1 MSGHYRKEKN
11 CLNCGR
17 HVEFHYCSSCGQP
30 NLELREPFW
39 HFIGHSI
46 AHYFHFESKFF
57 QTLVPLLTKPGQLT
71 LDYLAGKRARYIHPV
86 SLYIFVSIVYFLI
99 VPHVLE
105 DKEHEQVKRAQDLNT
120 TLIEK
125 RKTDEKKTK
134 ALKQV
139 TENKRQLDMVPGLSA
154 KITEAIKPVYLIDL
168 DDFDDLPYKEQNN
181 YLDSVIK
188 RNNQKPSPNTTERIK
203 EYQEANTVKHD
214 STYVSYVSRQKAL
227 PAAKQDHWFLQKLKR
242 LDYGISGKTKN
253 HNYVNEEFKKYKP
266 KQYFLLMPLLAFF
279 IMINFRKNKIYYIN
293 HLVFTIHG
301 MTAFFIISIVAEPI
315 KKYIFGLDSWMS
327 NLISFAVFCGIVWYL
342 YYGLK
347 LFYNRSK
354 WQTMRKM
361 ISLSILYGIALFLS
375 EGIIKGVIIYLMP

>member
-11 CLNCGR
+11 CLNCG
-17 HVEFHYCSSCGQP
+17 HQVEFHYCSSCGQP

-105 DKEHEQVKRAQDLNT
+105 DNEHEQVKQASNLQTALT
-120 TLIEK
+120 
-125 RKTDEKKTK
+125 EKKKSDAEREK
-134 ALKQV
+134 AAKQLAKQ
-139 TENKRQLDMVPGLSA
+139 KRQLDIVPGLTD
-154 KITEAIKPVYLIDL
+154 KLTQAIKPIALIDV
-168 DDFDDLPYKEQNN
+168 DDFDDLTYNEQNK
-181 YLDSVIK
+181 YLDTVIK
-188 RNNQKPSPNTTERIK
+188 RNNQKPSPNTTERIE

-214 STYVSYVSRQKAL
+214 STYVAYVSRQKKLTAD
-227 PAAKQDHWFLQKLKR
+227 KQDHWFLQKLKR

-301 MTAFFIISIVAEPI
+301 MTAFFIVSIVAEPI
-315 KKYIFGLDSWMS
+315 KKYIFGIDSTMS
-327 NLISFAVFCGIVWYL
+327 NLIGFAVFCGIVWYL
-342 YYGLK
+342 YHGLK
-347 LFYNRSK
+347 LFYNRSN

-361 ISLSILYGIALFLS
+361 ISLSVLYAIALFLS
-375 EGIIKGVIIYLMP
+375 EGIIKGFIIYLMP